1 MLAIDSELNDLLYI
15 KVILKLKKCL
25 KNNSCIKKCQTMF

>member
-25 KNNSCIKKCQTMF
+25 KNNSCIEKC